1 MPTCCY
7 TSTLATSP
15 QKLLV
20 IDHNTDNAALLVRT
34 LIRKYPRTPVVFC
47 RDPAF
52 ACATVAAEAVDAVVL
67 HRSDNEDAV
76 TIIRMLHA
84 VAPALPIVVVSGVDR
99 SESVLAAGAV
109 GFLHYDEWL
118 RIGIVVE
125 NFLTQLRAGA
135 SEASPGA
142 ESRRDFPA

>member
-1 MPTCCY
+1 L
-7 TSTLATSP
+7 STSP

-99 SESVLAAGAV
+99 SESVIAAGAV
-109 GFLHYDEWL
+109 GFLNYDEWL

-125 NFLTQLRAGA
+125 NFITRPR
-135 SEASPGA
+135 PGA
-142 ESRRDFPA
+142 GGAPPLTDPRRDPPA

>member
-1 MPTCCY
+1 M
-7 TSTLATSP
+7 ATSP

-52 ACATVAAEAVDAVVL
+52 ACATVAAEAVDVVVL

-84 VAPALPIVVVSGVDR
+84 VAPALPIVVVSGIDR

-109 GFLHYDEWL
+109 GFLNYDEWL
-118 RIGIVVE
+118 RIGTVVE
-125 NFLTQLRAGA
+125 NFLTQPRTGA
-135 SEASPGA
+135 NDPPPKTEP
-142 ESRRDFPA
+142 RRDLPS